1 MAGVQRINWVDWGK
15 AFAIYLVVL
24 GHLLSNNGIEGKIHD
39 YIYLFHM
46 PFFFF
51 ISGLLFKIKENNIRE
66 MGLRIWRSLI
76 VPYIFLNVLSD
87 IFLIPSWILG
97 REWPVNNL
105 VYFLTADGRGELGPT
120 WFLCCLA
127 WVWLAFYYISRL
139 SYRWQWAIVIACGV
153 VAWAFP
159 YTLFWRIDT
168 AVMVLPFFMA
178 GYYGKK
184 LLTWQMTAWKTVLAA
199 IVLIIVTAG
208 FSWLDGYVSVYI
220 RSWGNYPVLYYPAAF
235 AGILM
240 LVMVSKLLDKYRTK
254 VIYVISLGTIVIM
267 GLHGIVLVYLKSAM
281 KHSGLTGFDHY
292 SMGEKFLLGGMTI
305 VVLYFVILWLQ
316 RYCPRYIGN
325 RK

>member
-105 VYFLTADGRGELGPT
+105 VYFLTADGRGEPGPT

-127 WVWLAFYYISRL
+127 WVWLAFYYISKLVVQMAMGYCDSLWGCSVGL
-139 SYRWQWAIVIACGV
+139 SLY
-153 VAWAFP
+153 
-159 YTLFWRIDT
+159 
-168 AVMVLPFFMA
+168 
-178 GYYGKK
+178 
-184 LLTWQMTAWKTVLAA
+184 
-199 IVLIIVTAG
+199 IVLENRYCCNGVADLYGRILWQKAADMADGCVENRTG
-208 FSWLDGYVSVYI
+208 CHCTYNCNSWLFLFGWI
-220 RSWGNYPVLYYPAAF
+220 RQC
-235 AGILM
+235 
-240 LVMVSKLLDKYRTK
+240 
-254 VIYVISLGTIVIM
+254 
-267 GLHGIVLVYLKSAM
+267 LHS
-281 KHSGLTGFDHY
+281 
-292 SMGEKFLLGGMTI
+292 LLG
-305 VVLYFVILWLQ
+305 
-316 RYCPRYIGN
+316 
-325 RK
+325 

>member
-51 ISGLLFKIKENNIRE
+51 ISGILFKIKENNIRE

-76 VPYIFLNVLSD
+76 IPYIFLNLLSD

-105 VYFLTADGRGELGPT
+105 VYFLTADGRGEPGPT

-127 WVWLAFYYISRL
+127 WVWFAFYYISRL

-184 LLTWQMTAWKTVLAA
+184 LLTWQMAAWKTVLAA

-208 FSWLDGYVSVYI
+208 FSCFNGYANVYLL
-220 RSWGNYPVLYYPAAF
+220 SFGNYPVLYYPAAC

-254 VIYVISLGTIVIM
+254 VIYVISSGTIVIM

-281 KHSGLTGFDHY
+281 KHSGLTGFDNY